1 MKRLESKAALIIGG
15 TSGIGYAIAERYL
28 EEGASVVITGRTQSK
43 VEDKCTSLR
52 KTGSQVDGIK
62 CDVTSSIDVKRAIDY
77 TIQRFGKLDIA
88 LTSAGTTDDSGN
100 AVELSEENWH
110 HVIDVNLT
118 GYFLL
123 AKHVFP
129 VMKEKGGSIIN
140 SASQLGLVGARDEV
154 ALCASKGGAIN
165 LTRALAL
172 DGAMHG
178 IRVNCICPAAV
189 ETPMLEK
196 WYQSQPDPERFRA
209 DWYARH
215 PLGRLGK
222 PEDMAGAAVFF
233 ACDDSAWVT
242 GVILPVDGGFT
253 AQ

>member
-1 MKRLESKAALIIGG
+1 MILKNKSAIIIGG

-28 EEGASVVITGRTQSK
+28 KEGASVVITGRTESK
-43 VEDKCTSLR
+43 VEEKCLLLR
-52 KTGSQVDGIK
+52 KISSLVEGIA
-62 CDVTSSIDVKRAIDY
+62 CDVSVSKDVKQVVDF
-77 TIQRFGKLDIA
+77 TKHRFHGLDIA

-100 AVELSEENWH
+100 AIDLSEETWH
-110 HVIDVNLT
+110 RVINVNLT

-129 VMKEKGGSIIN
+129 VMKERGGSIIN
-140 SASQLGLVGARDEV
+140 IASQLGLVGARDEV

-172 DGAMHG
+172 DGAPFG

-189 ETPMLEK
+189 DTPMLEK
-196 WYQSQPDPERFRA
+196 WYQSQPDPEKFRA

-215 PLGRLGK
+215 PLGRLGN

-233 ACDDSAWVT
+233 GSDDSSWVT
-242 GVILPVDGGFT
+242 GVILPIDGGFT

>member
-1 MKRLESKAALIIGG
+1 MKLENKTALIIGG

-28 EEGASVVITGRTQSK
+28 GEGASVVITGRTKSK
-43 VEDKCTSLR
+43 VEDKCLLLR
-52 KTGSQVDGIK
+52 KISSFVDGIQ
-62 CDVTSSIDVKRAIDY
+62 CDVSNSNDVKQAVDFTLNRY
-77 TIQRFGKLDIA
+77 KHLDIA

-100 AVELSEENWH
+100 AVDLSEENWH
-110 HVIDVNLT
+110 RVINVNLT

-129 VMKEKGGSIIN
+129 VMRERGGSIIN
-140 SASQLGLVGARDEV
+140 ISSQLGLVGAKDEV

-172 DGAMHG
+172 DGASYG

-196 WYQSQPDPERFRA
+196 WYQSQPDPEKFKS
-209 DWYARH
+209 DWYAKH

-222 PEDMAGAAVFF
+222 PGDMAGAAVFF
-233 ACDDSAWVT
+233 ASDDSDWIT

>member
-1 MKRLESKAALIIGG
+1 MILKNKSALIIGG

-28 EEGASVVITGRTQSK
+28 KEGASVVITGRTK
-43 VEDKCTSLR
+43 AKADEKCLQLR
-52 KTGSQVDGIK
+52 KISPLVEGIA
-62 CDVTSSIDVKRAIDY
+62 CDVSISNDVKQVVDFTTDCFHR
-77 TIQRFGKLDIA
+77 LDIA

-100 AVELSEENWH
+100 AVDLSEETWH
-110 HVIDVNLT
+110 RVLNVNLT

-129 VMKEKGGSIIN
+129 VMKERGGSIIN
-140 SASQLGLVGARDEV
+140 IASQLGLVGAKDEV

-172 DGAMHG
+172 DGALFG

-196 WYQSQPDPERFRA
+196 WYQSQPDPEKFRA
-209 DWYARH
+209 DWYSRH

-222 PEDMAGAAVFF
+222 PEDMVGAAVFF
-233 ACDDSAWVT
+233 GSDDSAWVT
-242 GVILPVDGGFT
+242 GVILPIDGGFT